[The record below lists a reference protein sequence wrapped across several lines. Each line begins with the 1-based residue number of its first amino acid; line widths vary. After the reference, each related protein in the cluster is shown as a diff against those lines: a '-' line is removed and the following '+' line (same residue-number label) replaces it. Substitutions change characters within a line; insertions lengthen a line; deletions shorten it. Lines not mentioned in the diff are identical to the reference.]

1 MNIRS
6 YGCSRE
12 YHLIEADLVIL
23 DELGYLPFSQV
34 GGALLLHLIGK
45 RYQHTSLAITT
56 NLSFAEWAAAAST
69 FECRYVANAVGPEL
83 PILAWA

>member
-1 MNIRS
+1 M
-6 YGCSRE
+6 
-12 YHLIEADLVIL
+12 
-23 DELGYLPFSQV
+23 
-34 GGALLLHLIGK
+34 LLHLIGK

-69 FECRYVANAVGPEL
+69 FECRYVANAVGSEL